1 VVDVDSVDVERYGL
15 TGKLTAVPG
24 KGDELLA
31 AMLEAA
37 DLVADAPGC
46 EMYLV
51 STCPDQADTV
61 WITEL
66 WRSEADHDASLEI
79 GGVREL
85 ITQVRPILAG
95 PPEGTRLR
103 PVGGKGQPPS

>member
-1 VVDVDSVDVERYGL
+1 MYGL
-15 TGKLTAVPG
+15 IGKLTAVPG
-24 KGDELLA
+24 QGEQLLS
-31 AMLEAA
+31 AMLTAA

-66 WRSEADHDASLEI
+66 WRSEADHDDSLEI
-79 GGVREL
+79 DGVREL
-85 ITQVRPILAG
+85 IAQVRPMLAA
-95 PPEGTRLR
+95 PPDGTRLH
-103 PVGGKGQPPS
+103 PVGGKGMPVV

>member
-1 VVDVDSVDVERYGL
+1 MYGL

-24 KGDELLA
+24 KGDELVA
-31 AMLEAA
+31 AMLKAA

-51 STCPDQADTV
+51 STSPDHADTV

-66 WRSEADHDASLEI
+66 WRSEGDHDASLHI
-79 GGVREL
+79 DGVGEL
-85 ITQVRPILAG
+85 IAQVRPILAG
-95 PPEGTRLR
+95 PPEGTRLH
-103 PVGGKGQPPS
+103 PVGGKGMPPT

>member
-1 VVDVDSVDVERYGL
+1 MTMYGL
-15 TGKLTAVPG
+15 TGKLTALPG
-24 KGDELLA
+24 RGEELLA
-31 AMLEAA
+31 AMLKAA

-66 WRSEADHDASLEI
+66 WHSEVDHDDSLQIE
-79 GGVREL
+79 GVREL
-85 ITQVRPILAG
+85 IAQVRPILAG
-95 PPEGTRLR
+95 PPEGTRLH
-103 PVGGKGQPPS
+103 PVGGKGMPA